1 MRSKTIDSH
10 LFIVFGATGDLMR
23 RKLLPALFRLVT
35 AKNDGATISILGVAR
50 GSQTEEE
57 FRKDARAALSEAGIP
72 DKDVEDG
79 WCDKCLDFITIDEGT
94 AEDFRRI
101 QEKITEVEKKHKL
114 PGNRV
119 FYLALPPQAFAP
131 TIMGLGQAGLS
142 ESKGWTRLVI
152 EKPFGRDLES
162 ARKLN
167 EVVHDNFREE
177 QVYRIDHYLG
187 KETVQNLLF
196 FRFAN
201 LLFEPLWN
209 RDRVKSVQ
217 ITVSETLGVGSRAG
231 YYDGAGAMRDMIQN
245 HLTQLL
251 TLTAMESPVAF
262 DADAIRDE
270 KVKVLRSIR
279 PIDPKNVVFGQYT
292 AGVVDGVEAVGYRDE
307 EDIPDDSETESFV
320 AICLEIN
327 NWRWQGVPFF
337 LRTGKRLQR
346 HLSQIVV
353 DFHRPPNTLF
363 ESFEDLDDG
372 FNSNTLI
379 VTIQPDEGFDLYF
392 EVKSPGQPIR
402 MRTQKFHFRYAENFS
417 PTDDAYHT
425 LLVDVIKGDQTLFVR
440 ADEVEASWNL
450 YSPLLEQRPATVF
463 YPVGSWGPKESDQ
476 LIERTEEPWIM
487 P

>member
-23 RKLLPALFRLVT
+23 RKLLPALFRLIT
-35 AKNDGATISILGVAR
+35 TQNDGATISILGVAR
-50 GSQTEEE
+50 GNQTEEE
-57 FRKDARAALSEAGIP
+57 FRKDARAALAEAGIP

-79 WCDKCLDFITIDEGT
+79 WCDKRLDFITIDEGT
-94 AEDFRRI
+94 PEDFRRI
-101 QEKITEVEKKHKL
+101 SEKITEVERKHKL

-131 TIMGLGQAGLS
+131 TIMGLGTAGLNQS
-142 ESKGWTRLVI
+142 HGWTRLVI

-167 EVVHDNFREE
+167 AVVHDNFHEE

-217 ITVSETLGVGSRAG
+217 ITVGETLGVGSRAG
-231 YYDGAGAMRDMIQN
+231 YYENAGAMRDMIQN

-279 PIDPKNVVFGQYT
+279 PIDPSNVVFGQYS
-292 AGVVDGVEAVGYRDE
+292 AGVVDGTEAIGYRDE
-307 EDIPDDSETESFV
+307 DDIADDSVTETFV

-402 MRTQKFHFRYAENFS
+402 MRTQKFHFRYADSFT

-440 ADEVEASWNL
+440 ADEVEASWKL
-450 YSPLLEQRPATVF
+450 FTPLLEERPPTVF
-463 YPVGSWGPKESDQ
+463 YPVGSWGPKEADQ
-476 LIERTEEPWIM
+476 LVERTDEPWIM